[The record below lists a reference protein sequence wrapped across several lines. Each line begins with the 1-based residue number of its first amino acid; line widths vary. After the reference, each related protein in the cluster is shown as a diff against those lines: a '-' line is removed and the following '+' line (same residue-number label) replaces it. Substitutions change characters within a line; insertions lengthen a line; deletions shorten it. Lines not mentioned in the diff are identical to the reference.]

1 VAVTIDEVARV
12 AGVSRSTVSLVVR
25 GQPRVADATRERV
38 EAAIAALG
46 YRPSRLASGLR
57 SNRSYILGLVVS
69 SLSFPHHAR
78 IAVGVEEAV
87 EDAGYSVLVA
97 NSRGSAERERRHIER
112 LRRYQADGLLV
123 APLQHTA
130 ADAAHLQALHDGGY
144 PLVTIYR
151 EVPGLRVPFC
161 GVDAYDSVRR
171 LVAYLAGPLGHRR
184 IALIAGDGGSPVT
197 AQRVA
202 GWRDELRARG
212 LPPDPRAVAPA
223 DGAGGGHAAAARL
236 LAAGVPFSALV
247 CINDFLALGALRA
260 LHLAGRRVPQDVSV
274 AAIGGF
280 DELASPRQTLTVLAY
295 DYRSIGRRAGELLR
309 RRIEE
314 PWSSNAAGGAE
325 RRLITPALR
334 PGETTAPFEP

>member
-1 VAVTIDEVARV
+1 M
-12 AGVSRSTVSLVVR
+12 
-25 GQPRVADATRERV
+25 
-38 EAAIAALG
+38 
-46 YRPSRLASGLR
+46 
-57 SNRSYILGLVVS
+57 
-69 SLSFPHHAR
+69 
-78 IAVGVEEAV
+78 
-87 EDAGYSVLVA
+87 
-97 NSRGSAERERRHIER
+97 
-112 LRRYQADGLLV
+112 
-123 APLQHTA
+123 
-130 ADAAHLQALHDGGY
+130 
-144 PLVTIYR
+144 
-151 EVPGLRVPFC
+151 
-161 GVDAYDSVRR
+161 RR

-212 LPPDPRAVAPA
+212 LAPDPRAVAPA

-314 PWSSNAAGGAE
+314 PWSGNAAGGAE
-325 RRLITPALR
+325 RRLVTPALR

>member
-1 VAVTIDEVARV
+1 MAVTIDEVARV

-130 ADAAHLQALHDGGY
+130 AHAAHLQALHDGGY

-212 LPPDPRAVAPA
+212 LPPD
-223 DGAGGGHAAAARL
+223 
-236 LAAGVPFSALV
+236 
-247 CINDFLALGALRA
+247 
-260 LHLAGRRVPQDVSV
+260 
-274 AAIGGF
+274 
-280 DELASPRQTLTVLAY
+280 
-295 DYRSIGRRAGELLR
+295 
-309 RRIEE
+309 
-314 PWSSNAAGGAE
+314 
-325 RRLITPALR
+325 
-334 PGETTAPFEP
+334 